1 MVIHNHL
8 EGIVV
13 ERRLER
19 HMYRLRVA
27 LPDGRPIEVIYPSSL
42 YATMNLTP
50 GERVRL
56 ALRKESIVVIA
67 PRERVS
73 PPVGMILSEHVHDVG
88 AIDPASSS
96 LT

>member
-1 MVIHNHL
+1 
-8 EGIVV
+8 VV

-27 LPDGRPIEVIYPSSL
+27 LPDGRPIEVMYPSSL
-42 YATMNLTP
+42 YATMNPMP

-67 PRERVS
+67 PRERVL
-73 PPVGMILSEHVHDVG
+73 PPAGTILPERVPDAG